1 MKTLFQISQI
11 GVQGK
16 ITENSGYKKKIY
28 IQKNEQKFSTII
40 KDFKNGEYV
49 DSLPLR
55 EFYGNAGFL
64 YATKINLQNNQQNSY
79 DFKINQNTFFQNFNR
94 VINDLNDDNY
104 ILCLYYEKKKDESY
118 QITQELYD
126 YLVSL
131 GQNQFYP
138 VNSEMNP
145 YFGFCGIIHKGKFV
159 AQQCSFIQN
168 TFDLEFLLN
177 TKNDIGQSD
186 FGKNLIPD
194 DKVNFQTRKEQEII
208 CEFPTPNSKF
218 LHLSGMIK
226 KNMNV
231 LSGHPDQIFTIQY
244 LNEQNT
250 VLNSHDCQMKSAYTF
265 QDIELYQLVNKQSRK
280 VRVIMQ
286 CKNALTV
293 PGDLE
298 IRNLQL
304 FEQNGKFNHQSTD
317 DNYKNN
323 DFLTAISEAG
333 IQTNQYNESIGF
345 NPRNFEEYKQEY
357 NSQMNL
363 YKGKQL
369 PVVVEEPIKIF
380 NEIIDSNSLRTVIKQ
395 TNRQHQITLPQV
407 NVNSHQSYIFGV
419 WVNTKNNQNIK
430 LQVQC
435 QQKTRTLDGIDIIK
449 NQQILLDESD
459 ITHQDYKFYYGF
471 VYPYGLRKYS
481 AQQTKDLLAKI
492 DQQLSEIQVNHS
504 NEQKRGIICLEKTDF
519 TFTPTISFTQEQ
531 QVSGT
536 IVMPIFKEL
545 QIAQFR
551 RDQITA
557 LNLEERTF

>member
-28 IQKNEQKFSTII
+28 IQKNEQKFSTNI
-40 KDFKNGEYV
+40 KDFINGEYR

-208 CEFPTPNSKF
+208 CEFQTPNTKF

-231 LSGHPDQIFTIQY
+231 LSSHPDQIFTIQY

-323 DFLTAISEAG
+323 NFLTAISEAG

-395 TNRQHQITLPQV
+395 TNNQHQITLPQV
-407 NVNSHQSYIFGV
+407 NVNSHQSYIFG
-419 WVNTKNNQNIK
+419 
-430 LQVQC
+430 
-435 QQKTRTLDGIDIIK
+435 RII
-449 NQQILLDESD
+449 
-459 ITHQDYKFYYGF
+459 
-471 VYPYGLRKYS
+471 
-481 AQQTKDLLAKI
+481 
-492 DQQLSEIQVNHS
+492 
-504 NEQKRGIICLEKTDF
+504 
-519 TFTPTISFTQEQ
+519 
-531 QVSGT
+531 
-536 IVMPIFKEL
+536 
-545 QIAQFR
+545 IA
-551 RDQITA
+551 
-557 LNLEERTF
+557 EMH

>member
-1 MKTLFQISQI
+1 MKTLFQISQT

-55 EFYGNAGFL
+55 EFYGNPGYL
-64 YATKINLQNNQQNSY
+64 YAIKINLQNNQQDSY
-79 DFKINQNTFFQNFNR
+79 NFKINQNTFFQNFNR

-138 VNSEMNP
+138 VDSEMNP

-159 AQQCSFIQN
+159 SQQCSFIQN

-208 CEFPTPNSKF
+208 CEFPTPNTKF

-244 LNEQNT
+244 LNDQNN

-265 QDIELYQLVNKQSRK
+265 QDIELYQLVNKQSTK
-280 VRVIMQ
+280 VKVIMQ

-304 FEQNGKFNHQSTD
+304 FESTGKFDHQLTD
-317 DNYKNN
+317 ANYDNNN
-323 DFLTAISEAG
+323 FLTAISEAG

-345 NPRNFEEYKQEY
+345 NPRNFIEYKQEY
-357 NSQMNL
+357 NQETNL
-363 YKGKQL
+363 YKEKSL
-369 PVVVEEPIKIF
+369 PVVVEEPVKIF
-380 NEIIDSNSLRTVIKQ
+380 NEIIDNNQLRSVIKQ
-395 TNRQHQITLPQV
+395 TNNTHSLTLPQI
-407 NVNSHQSYIFGV
+407 NVNPNQSYIFGM

-435 QQKTRTLDGIDIIK
+435 QQKTRTLNGTDVPRDH
-449 NQQILLDESD
+449 QILLDEQN
-459 ITHQDYKFYYGF
+459 ITNQDYKFFYGF

-481 AQQTKDLLAKI
+481 AQQTQELLEKI

-504 NEQKRGIICLEKTDF
+504 NEQKRGIVCLEKTDF
-519 TFTPTISFTQEQ
+519 IFTPTISFTQEQ
-531 QVSGT
+531 QISGT

>member
-55 EFYGNAGFL
+55 EFYGNPGYL
-64 YATKINLQNNQQNSY
+64 YAIKINLQNNQQDSY
-79 DFKINQNTFFQNFNR
+79 NFKINQNTFFQNFNR

-118 QITQELYD
+118 QITRELYD

-138 VNSEMNP
+138 VDSEMNP

-159 AQQCSFIQN
+159 SQQCSFIQN

-208 CEFPTPNSKF
+208 CEFPTPNIKF

-244 LNEQNT
+244 LNDQNN

-265 QDIELYQLVNKQSRK
+265 QDIELYQLVNKQSTK
-280 VRVIMQ
+280 VKVIMQ

-304 FEQNGKFNHQSTD
+304 FESTGKFDHQLTD
-317 DNYKNN
+317 ANYDNNN
-323 DFLTAISEAG
+323 FLTAISEAG

-345 NPRNFEEYKQEY
+345 NPRNFIEYKQEY
-357 NSQMNL
+357 NQETNL
-363 YKGKQL
+363 YKEKSL
-369 PVVVEEPIKIF
+369 PVVVEEPVKIF
-380 NEIIDSNSLRTVIKQ
+380 NEIIDNNQLRSVIKQ
-395 TNRQHQITLPQV
+395 TNNTHSLTLPQI
-407 NVNSHQSYIFGV
+407 NVNPNQSYIFGM

-435 QQKTRTLDGIDIIK
+435 QQKTRTLNGTDIPID
-449 NQQILLDESD
+449 NQILLDEQN
-459 ITHQDYKFYYGF
+459 ITNQFFYGF

-481 AQQTKDLLAKI
+481 TQQTQELLAKI
-492 DQQLSEIQVNHS
+492 DQQLSEIQANHS

-519 TFTPTISFTQEQ
+519 IFTPTISFTQEQ

>member
-1 MKTLFQISQI
+1 MKTLFQISQT

-55 EFYGNAGFL
+55 EFYGNPGYL
-64 YATKINLQNNQQNSY
+64 YAIKINLQNNQQDSY
-79 DFKINQNTFFQNFNR
+79 NFKINQNTFFQNFNR

-118 QITQELYD
+118 QITRELYD

-138 VNSEMNP
+138 VDSEMNP

-159 AQQCSFIQN
+159 SQQCSFIQN

-208 CEFPTPNSKF
+208 CEFPTPNTKF

-244 LNEQNT
+244 LNDQNN

-265 QDIELYQLVNKQSRK
+265 QDIELYQLVNKQSTK
-280 VRVIMQ
+280 VKLIMQ

-304 FEQNGKFNHQSTD
+304 FESTGKFDHQLTD
-317 DNYKNN
+317 ANYDNNN
-323 DFLTAISEAG
+323 FLTTISEAG

-345 NPRNFEEYKQEY
+345 NPRNFIEYKQEY
-357 NSQMNL
+357 NQETNL
-363 YKGKQL
+363 YKEKSL
-369 PVVVEEPIKIF
+369 PVVVEEPVKIF
-380 NEIIDSNSLRTVIKQ
+380 NEIIDNNQLRSVIKQ
-395 TNRQHQITLPQV
+395 TNNTHSLTLHQI
-407 NVNSHQSYIFGV
+407 NVNPNQSYIFGM

-435 QQKTRTLDGIDIIK
+435 QQKTRTLNGIDIPRDH
-449 NQQILLDESD
+449 QILLDEQN
-459 ITHQDYKFYYGF
+459 ITNQDYKFFYGF

-481 AQQTKDLLAKI
+481 AQQTQELLAKI
-492 DQQLSEIQVNHS
+492 DQQLSEIQANHS

-519 TFTPTISFTQEQ
+519 IFTPTISFTQEQ

>member
-1 MKTLFQISQI
+1 MKTLFQISQT

-55 EFYGNAGFL
+55 EFYGNPGYL
-64 YATKINLQNNQQNSY
+64 YAIKINLQNNQQDSY
-79 DFKINQNTFFQNFNR
+79 NFKINQNTFFQNFNR

-118 QITQELYD
+118 QITRELYD

-138 VNSEMNP
+138 VDSEMNP

-159 AQQCSFIQN
+159 SQQCSFIQN

-208 CEFPTPNSKF
+208 CEFPTPNTKF

-244 LNEQNT
+244 LNDQNN
-250 VLNSHDCQMKSAYTF
+250 VLNSHDFQMKSAYTF
-265 QDIELYQLVNKQSRK
+265 QDIELYQLVNKQSTK
-280 VRVIMQ
+280 VKVIMQ

-304 FEQNGKFNHQSTD
+304 FESTGKFDHQLTD
-317 DNYKNN
+317 VNYDNNN
-323 DFLTAISEAG
+323 FLTAISEAG

-345 NPRNFEEYKQEY
+345 NPRNFIEYKQEY
-357 NSQMNL
+357 NQETNL
-363 YKGKQL
+363 YKEKSL
-369 PVVVEEPIKIF
+369 PVVVEEPVKIF
-380 NEIIDSNSLRTVIKQ
+380 NEIIDNNQLRSVIKQ
-395 TNRQHQITLPQV
+395 TNNTHSLTLPQI
-407 NVNSHQSYIFGV
+407 NVNPNQSYIFGM

-435 QQKTRTLDGIDIIK
+435 QQKTRTLNGTDVPRDH
-449 NQQILLDESD
+449 QILLDEQN
-459 ITHQDYKFYYGF
+459 ITNQDYKFFYGF

-481 AQQTKDLLAKI
+481 AQQTQELLAKI

-504 NEQKRGIICLEKTDF
+504 NEQKRGIVCLEKTDF
-519 TFTPTISFTQEQ
+519 IFTPTISFTQEQ
-531 QVSGT
+531 QISGT